1 MPLCSGRIRAVEELI
16 LAVTKG
22 ISRVQLSHA
31 AAVRSARFD
40 DRNLVSAAGLVPVLG
55 LADRVGLRASVDAQL
70 TLPTDKGAHAG
81 AKVAALVAGMVAGAD
96 SIEDMGLLRHGGMGR
111 LFTGTYAPSTLGSFL
126 RCFAF
131 GHVRQLDAVAARLVA
146 NLAARAPVLPG
157 AGEVAYLDVDD
168 TVRATY
174 GYAKQG
180 AGYGYC
186 GVKGL
191 NALLAALSTPA
202 AAPVIVATRLR
213 KGSTNSARGA
223 ARLVADAL
231 KTSRGCGARGLL
243 IVRAD
248 SAFYG
253 RDVIAAIGRAG
264 ARFSVTARQDPAVRR
279 AIASISEDAWTTI
292 RYPRAVWDE
301 QLGQWVSDAQIAEIE
316 FTAFASRG
324 KRQAVTARL
333 IVRRVR
339 DANPDHV
346 IANEQGELFPAW
358 RHHAVFTDSPLT
370 LIQAEADHRRH
381 ATIEQVIADLKN
393 GPLAHLPSGRFN
405 ANGAWLVLAA
415 MAFNLTR
422 AAGAL
427 ASGFHARATTATI
440 RRQLIN
446 VPARSVRSARRVHLR
461 LPANWPWAADWLDLF
476 TAAVGPPT
484 AVTA

>member
-1 MPLCSGRIRAVEELI
+1 
-16 LAVTKG
+16 
-22 ISRVQLSHA
+22 
-31 AAVRSARFD
+31 
-40 DRNLVSAAGLVPVLG
+40 
-55 LADRVGLRASVDAQL
+55 
-70 TLPTDKGAHAG
+70 
-81 AKVAALVAGMVAGAD
+81 
-96 SIEDMGLLRHGGMGR
+96 
-111 LFTGTYAPSTLGSFL
+111 
-126 RCFAF
+126 
-131 GHVRQLDAVAARLVA
+131 
-146 NLAARAPVLPG
+146 
-157 AGEVAYLDVDD
+157 VDD

-180 AGYGYC
+180 AGYGYS

-191 NALLAALSTPA
+191 NALLATLSTPS

-213 KGSTNSARGA
+213 KGSANSARGA

-301 QLGQWVSDAQIAEIE
+301 QLEQWVGDAQITEIE

-324 KRQAVTARL
+324 KKQAVTARL

-339 DANPDHV
+339 DAKPNHV
-346 IANEQGELFPAW
+346 IATEQGELFPAW

-370 LIQAEADHRRH
+370 LVQAEADHRRH
-381 ATIEQVIADLKN
+381 AIIEQVIADLKN

-427 ASGFHARATTATI
+427 ASRFHAGATTATI

-461 LPANWPWAADWLDLF
+461 LPANWPWAADWLNLF

-484 AVTA
+484 AVAA